1 MSEPIITI
9 EQVSFKYPGGS
20 EWVLQDSSLTVNK
33 GEFLAIIGGN
43 GSGKSTLC
51 KTINGLIPHYY
62 TGDFEGS
69 VLVNGIN
76 TYESTV
82 SVLSQKVGYVYQD
95 FENQLM
101 RPTVFEDVAFAPLN
115 FGEPNFKEK
124 AEWALNVLGL
134 TNIKDKSIW
143 QLSGGQKHL
152 TAIAGVLALNPEIL
166 IIDEPVAQLD
176 PHHAKEIYEKL
187 KVLQQNHGKTIIVIE
202 HHTEFIADF
211 CSDVALLD
219 QGGVLWKHDVKAGL
233 QRIDDLLVRQISP
246 PQVTQA
252 AVSAHNPSSNELPI
266 TIHEAADYFRKYKR
280 NDAGKEKHVP
290 PLNEKTEEL
299 VRLEHVSHYAK
310 SLKNKKHVILDD
322 IHLSIRERERI
333 ALVGTNGAGKSTLM
347 KSLAGII
354 KPSEGTGQIGPFEL
368 EKTSLEKL
376 SQVVAYVFQNPEEMF
391 IEDSISKDLSFFAD
405 SRKLK
410 MEEFLQQLVTSFR
423 LEKVIDK
430 DGRLISGGQ
439 QRRSA
444 LAIGLAIQ
452 PSLLMLD
459 EPTASLDVKSRQEM
473 VKTLHQ
479 ASNQVKSVLI
489 ATHDMQ
495 LVAEWASRVIVMDKG
510 KIIYD
515 GLPVDMFAK
524 DYICD
529 LAGLIPPQIVQLS
542 NQLKLDPVALSIS
555 DFMNHVEME
564 ESYGVR

>member
-1 MSEPIITI
+1 MKEPIITI
-9 EQVSFKYPGGS
+9 DQVSFKYPGGTD
-20 EWVLQDSSLTVNK
+20 WVLQDSSLTVNK

-69 VLVNGIN
+69 VSVDGIN
-76 TYESTV
+76 MYESAV
-82 SVLSQKVGYVYQD
+82 AVLSQKVGYVYQD

-101 RPTVFEDVAFAPLN
+101 RPTVFEDVVFAPLN
-115 FGEPNFKEK
+115 FGEPDFKEK
-124 AEWALNVLGL
+124 AEWALDVLGL
-134 TNIKDKSIW
+134 TDIKDKSIW

-187 KVLQQNHGKTIIVIE
+187 KILQQEHGKTIIVIE

-219 QGGVLWKHDVKAGL
+219 QGGVLWKHDVKTGL
-233 QRIDDLLVRQISP
+233 QRIDDLLVRQIFP

-252 AVSAHNPSSNELPI
+252 AVGARNPEKNSLPI
-266 TIHEAADYFRKYKR
+266 TIDEAVDYFGGYKR
-280 NDAGKEKHVP
+280 KDTGRERRVSEV
-290 PLNEKTEEL
+290 NEDREEI
-299 VRLEHVSHYAK
+299 VSLEHVSHYAK
-310 SLKNKKHVILDD
+310 SLKNQKITILDD
-322 IHLSIRERERI
+322 LDLSIKEKERI
-333 ALVGTNGAGKSTLM
+333 ALVGTNGAGKTTLM
-347 KSLAGII
+347 KCLAGII
-354 KPSEGTGQIGPFEL
+354 KPSEGTGHIGPYEL

-405 SRKLK
+405 SRELQ
-410 MEEFLQQLVTSFR
+410 MDDFLQQLVTSFR
-423 LEKVIDK
+423 LEEVIEK
-430 DGRLISGGQ
+430 DGRLLSGGQ
-439 QRRSA
+439 QRRSS

-473 VKTLHQ
+473 VRTLHQ
-479 ASNQVKSVLI
+479 VSEQVKSVLI

-510 KIIYD
+510 KIVFD
-515 GLPVDMFAK
+515 GAPVDLFAK
-524 DYICD
+524 EQICD
-529 LAGLIPPQIVQLS
+529 RAGLIPPQIVQLS
-542 NQLKLDPVALSIS
+542 NQLMLDPVALSIS
-555 DFMNHVEME
+555 DFMNDVERE